1 MQVLPNDASQQ
12 VKGFIYQFLIA
23 LEKCFEM
30 REGQSVYIECHG
42 DVSVEGTEEAE
53 QTEVKYYKK
62 QLTDLDPNLWK
73 TIANWSNP
81 EFEIDKYDSLVLLTT
96 QKIGLTSK
104 WDNWN
109 IEPFAERKSIVK
121 ALYEAFLAKPKK
133 GEDLKKAMEVIFA
146 DGNKSRLEAI
156 LTKMSLD
163 TQNLDAEGYYS
174 KLCEKYAKHLPNM
187 RKREYIQDL
196 YAYIINPHLIEGK
209 WVIAY
214 ADFTLECQRISQKLI
229 DNTVV
234 FPEKRNLR
242 EISVGQYQAS
252 NFVTKIHD
260 IQYDDAIPEAV
271 EDYVNAGMIIHDE
284 FKESPAIM
292 PSYKRFEEEL
302 ERTYKGQYRIA
313 CRSCKQEEVI
323 KDSQDLYDKIT
334 TTKINGR
341 IHTYSDVPLDFQ
353 NGVMQILAEEKDD
366 VVWLLKSKKDE

>member
-12 VKGFIYQFLIA
+12 IKGFIYQFLIA

-109 IEPFAERKSIVK
+109 IKPFAERKSIVK

-214 ADFTLECQRISQKLI
+214 ADFSLECQRISQKLI

-313 CRSCKQEEVI
+313 CRNCKQEEVI

>member
-1 MQVLPNDASQQ
+1 MQELPSDASQQ

-30 REGQSVYIECHG
+30 REGQYVYIERHG
-42 DVSVEGTEEAE
+42 DISVEGADKAE

-62 QLTDLDPNLWK
+62 QLTDLDPNVWK

-81 EFEIDKYDSLVLLTT
+81 GFEIDKYESLVLLTT
-96 QKIGLTSK
+96 QKIGETSK

-109 IEPFAERKSIVK
+109 IKPFAERKNIVE
-121 ALYEAFLAKPKK
+121 ALNKEFVAKPKK
-133 GEDLKKAMEVIFA
+133 GKDLKKAMEVIFA
-146 DGNKSRLEAI
+146 GGNKSRLDAI

-163 TQNLDAEGYYS
+163 TQNLDADGYYS
-174 KLCEKYAKHLPNM
+174 KLCERYAKHLPNM

-196 YAYIINPHLIEGK
+196 YAYIINPHLVERK
-209 WVIAY
+209 WVVSY
-214 ADFTLECQRISQKLI
+214 EDFSLECQRISQRLI

-234 FPEKRNLR
+234 FPEKRNFR
-242 EISVGQYQAS
+242 EIPVDQYQTS
-252 NFVTKIHD
+252 NFVTKIQD
-260 IQYDDAIPEAV
+260 IRYDDVIPDAV

-313 CRSCKQEEVI
+313 CRNCKQEGVI